1 MLGMDVRRHM
11 PGLLSD
17 LLGWT
22 VVLAFAVGVV
32 LADREGY
39 RDLARRV
46 VAGAWVAFGAF
57 WLQLVPH
64 FAFVHKSFVEGIL
77 VLLAVPACVY
87 TARLLYRGRDSLFV
101 LSRAVPAMGA
111 VYLVFETIPAVS
123 VAGVGIPSPR
133 QVAIESVTAQTGALI
148 NLLGYHPALVVGH
161 DGYLN
166 TFQFVPAGQS
176 PIEVS
181 VVLAC
186 TGLGS
191 MVIFLGLVAAVRAPL
206 RRKLAALGVALPVIY
221 VLNLLRTTFI
231 NVVFGKQYMQWF
243 VDEVMFLFGTADPR
257 MVSFYLSDRVVSQL
271 LAVVALV
278 AITGA
283 VVRVLPEVLTPLE
296 DALYVVTRRE
306 YDLAGALGVDGPG
319 VRTDGGAVAAER
331 ESGPDAGDGDGD
343 DDGGR

>member
-1 MLGMDVRRHM
+1 MLGMDLHRHM

-17 LLGWT
+17 LLGWA
-22 VVLAFAVGVV
+22 VVLTFAVGVV

-39 RDLARRV
+39 RELARRV
-46 VAGAWVAFGAF
+46 VAGAWVAFGVF
-57 WLQLVPH
+57 WLQLFPH
-64 FAFVHKSFVEGIL
+64 FAFVHKSFVEGVL

-87 TARLLYRGRDSLFV
+87 TALLLSRGRDSLFV
-101 LSRAVPAMGA
+101 LSRAVPAMGV
-111 VYLVFETIPAVS
+111 VYLVFETLPAVT
-123 VAGVGIPSPR
+123 VAGVRVPSPR
-133 QVAIESVTAQTGALI
+133 QVAIETVTAQTGALI

-206 RRKLAALGVALPVIY
+206 RRKLAALGVAIPVIY

-306 YDLAGALGVDGPG
+306 YDLAGALDVDARP
-319 VRTDGGAVAAER
+319 RTDGGTATATAASDP
-331 ESGPDAGDGDGD
+331 ESDGEGS
-343 DDGGR
+343 